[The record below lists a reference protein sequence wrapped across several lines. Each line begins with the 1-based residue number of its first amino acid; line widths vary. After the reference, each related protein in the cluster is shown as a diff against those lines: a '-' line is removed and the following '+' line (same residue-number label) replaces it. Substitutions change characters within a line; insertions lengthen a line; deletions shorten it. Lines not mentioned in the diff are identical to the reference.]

1 MDDPKTK
8 GPLSLRRERDRD
20 REREREREST
30 CVPFAANP
38 AMRNAY
44 CGDICG
50 HAV

>member
-1 MDDPKTK
+1 MDDPKMK
-8 GPLSLRRERDRD
+8 GPLSLRRERG
-20 REREREREST
+20 REREREST
-30 CVPFAANP
+30 CVPVPFAANP

>member
-8 GPLSLRRERDRD
+8 GPLSLRRERDR
-20 REREREREST
+20 ERETT
-30 CVPFAANP
+30 CVPFVANP

-50 HAV
+50 HVV

>member
-8 GPLSLRRERDRD
+8 GPLSLRRKRD
-20 REREREREST
+20 RERDREREST

-44 CGDICG
+44 SGDICG